1 MSRDAPSVFLA
12 LAACPC
18 RVVLACFGVGG
29 AVFESG
35 LLLFD
40 FRIEFEAPIQTPPS
54 GRLPGPA
61 NYNLKF
67 PQQHAGKST
76 SF

>member
-1 MSRDAPSVFLA
+1 VSRDAPSVFLA

-40 FRIEFEAPIQTPPS
+40 FRIEFEAPIQPP
-54 GRLPGPA
+54 
-61 NYNLKF
+61 F
-67 PQQHAGKST
+67 
-76 SF
+76 